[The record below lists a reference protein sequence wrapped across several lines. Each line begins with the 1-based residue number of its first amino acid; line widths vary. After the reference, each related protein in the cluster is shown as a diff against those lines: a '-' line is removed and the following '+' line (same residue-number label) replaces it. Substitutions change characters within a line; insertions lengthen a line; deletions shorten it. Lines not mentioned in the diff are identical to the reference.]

1 MERRTLTIAQ
11 IGGMPLQ
18 VHWSWPLGVLG
29 LTSLLSMLYTREF
42 GPLDAWLAGLGTAI
56 LLYAAILLHEL
67 AHGLAGHLSGLS
79 VRGITLFG
87 LGGRTEVDEARLRP
101 IDELLVAAAGPLV
114 SAILTIGWWVAATQ
128 AGPGPARTLAYAQAI
143 INGGLLAINLLPSY
157 PLDGGRILKAALWF
171 LTDDELPAARS
182 ATLIARA
189 CGWGFLIVG
198 AIYALASSDVAYGMV
213 LGMVGFFL
221 SRTAVAG
228 FRQLTLQRA
237 LQGVSV
243 ADVMQRVFR
252 AVEPEL
258 PLDQFVGQFVL
269 GQVDQGFP
277 VIHRPEEGDPQQLL
291 GMMTMRDL
299 RRFTFSQWTATRVGD
314 AMTPASRVRALT
326 PDSTADSALQTLLES
341 GEELLPVVSDNAL
354 LGVVRRRD
362 LLFFIRV
369 RVGQI

>member
-1 MERRTLTIAQ
+1 MERRSLTIAQ
-11 IGGMPLQ
+11 IGKTPLQ
-18 VHWSWPLGVLG
+18 VHWSWPLGMFG
-29 LTSLLSMLYTREF
+29 FTSLLSMLYT
-42 GPLDAWLAGLGTAI
+42 GQLAPTYAWLAGFGTAFLI
-56 LLYAAILLHEL
+56 YAAILLHEL

-79 VRGITLFG
+79 VRGITIFG

-101 IDELLVAAAGPLV
+101 LDELVVAAAGPLV
-114 SAILTIGWWVAATQ
+114 SLILTLVWWAAAAQ
-128 AGPGPARTLAYAQAI
+128 SPDGPGRTLAYAQAI
-143 INGGLLAINLLPSY
+143 INGGLLAINLLPGY
-157 PLDGGRILKAALWF
+157 PLDGGRMLKAALWF
-171 LTDDELPAARS
+171 LIDDELPAARS

-198 AIYALASSDVAYGMV
+198 AIYALATSDLAYGMV

-243 ADVMQRVFR
+243 SDVMQRVFR
-252 AVEPEL
+252 AVEPDL

-269 GQVDQGFP
+269 GQVDQGIP
-277 VIHRPEEGDPQQLL
+277 VIRRQEGSDLQLL
-291 GMMTMRDL
+291 IGMMTMRDL
-299 RRFTFSQWTATRVGD
+299 RRYTFSQWTATRVAD
-314 AMTPASRVRALT
+314 AMTPASRVRALA
-326 PDSTADSALQTLLES
+326 PDSSADDALQTLIES
-341 GEELLPVVSDNAL
+341 GEELLPVVVDNAL